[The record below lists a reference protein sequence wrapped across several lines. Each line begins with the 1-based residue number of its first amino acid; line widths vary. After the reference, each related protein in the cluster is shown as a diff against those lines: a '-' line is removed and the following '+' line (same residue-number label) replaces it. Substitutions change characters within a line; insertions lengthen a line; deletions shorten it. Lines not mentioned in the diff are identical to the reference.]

1 MVPLYTDPVR
11 VARINDEIPQYRESK
26 RANIACKKAIENLLA
41 EQFDGMWL
49 HGDCAKELCDE
60 FGTDRVGWVLA
71 STVQHFSWDG
81 RFRHHNKL
89 WADEFLIPTDPDDQT
104 TDYCVN
110 YHPEIVNGLIDQYR
124 EYVQTLEEENEHDI
138 ELC

>member
-1 MVPLYTDPVR
+1 MIMAELYTESIR
-11 VARINDEIPQYRESK
+11 VARGRDEIPQYRESK

-41 EQFDGMWL
+41 ERFDGMRL

-60 FGTDRVGWVLA
+60 FGADRVGWVLA
-71 STVQHFSWDG
+71 STVQHLSWDG
-81 RFRHHNKL
+81 RFRPHNKL
-89 WADEFLIPTDPDDQT
+89 WAENFAIPDEVT

-110 YHPEIVNGLIDQYR
+110 SHPEIVNGLIDQYR